1 MTRNQQKIDNEIL
14 LALKEYKKIFW
25 SVGVFTFIIN
35 LLYLT
40 PSIYMMQVYDRVLN
54 SRNEFT
60 LIVISLLA
68 LGLYGLMGFI
78 EYIRSLI
85 LIRISNSIDEKL
97 SKRIFTATFESN
109 LTNKSSNSSQALAD
123 LNSIRQFVT
132 GNGLFAFMDAPWLP
146 LYLLV
151 IFLMHPWLGWFA
163 VIGAVILVAL
173 TVLTEK
179 TTSSTLGLANQ
190 FGQQANNYAQS
201 HLKNAEVIEAMGM
214 VGPLIDRWYKLQAKM
229 LELQSIASERASI
242 LGGVT
247 KIFRMILQS
256 GSLAIGVILVIEGK
270 ATGGIMIAA
279 SILIGRALAPIEMM
293 IGSWKS
299 FVSARSSYERLTKLL
314 ENFPVRATRMSLPHP
329 SGQMKLENV
338 YAVPPGQK
346 TPILKGISF
355 AIAAGEV
362 VGIIGPSGS
371 GKSTLAR
378 LLVGVWPPHGGNVRL
393 DGSDLHM
400 WNRSELG
407 PYIGY
412 LPQDIELFGGTV
424 AENIARFGTVETE
437 KIVNAAQ
444 LAGVHDMILQLPQG
458 YNTPIGE
465 SGGFLSGGQRQR
477 VALARALYGNPAL
490 IVLDE
495 PNSNLDDVGE
505 IALIKAVQQLKQLGK
520 TVILI
525 THRPGI
531 LQVVDKLLLIRDGAL
546 NMYGPR
552 DQVLEAINKQR
563 QVATNT
569 NPNSSANPAAN

>member
-146 LYLLV
+146 LDLLV

-531 LQVVDKLLLIRDGAL
+531 LQVVDKLLYLVEKG
-546 NMYGPR
+546 
-552 DQVLEAINKQR
+552 
-563 QVATNT
+563 
-569 NPNSSANPAAN
+569 